1 MDKIVIFGGKK
12 LRGEIVVSG
21 SKNSALPILFA
32 TLLTD
37 DAATI
42 TNVPSLAD
50 IDTAIAFLNF
60 IGKKTI
66 KKENTVK
73 TYSSYEYKY
82 KHIAPYDLVRKMR
95 ASILIMGPLLARLKR
110 VEVSLPGGCAIGAR
124 PVDIHLDAFKQLG
137 AKISVESGYVKTSA
151 KDGLKGAAIIF
162 RFPSVGATENILLT
176 AVLAKGKTTIVNAAR
191 EPEIEDLANVLN
203 KMGAKVTGAGTKNI
217 EIDGVD
223 KLHGFTHE
231 VIPDRIEAATYIIAA
246 AITRGGV
253 LLKKVIPQHLK
264 SVNDK
269 LKKCGLYIEET
280 KDTISA
286 KWVKNLKPQNVKTE
300 VYPGF
305 PTDVQAQW
313 MSLMCLLNGE
323 SCIEENVF
331 ENRFLHVAELRRFGA
346 DIAINGKI
354 VNIKGVRK
362 LSGAPVMVSD
372 LRAGA
377 ALVLAGLAANG
388 KTIVSR
394 IYHLNR
400 GYDMLEKKLKTLGA
414 DIRRIIT

>member
-21 SKNSALPILFA
+21 SKNSALPVLFA

-37 DAATI
+37 ESVTI
-42 TNVPSLAD
+42 TNVPSLTD
-50 IDTAIAFLNF
+50 IDTTVEFLNS
-60 IGKKTI
+60 IGKKTV

-73 TYSSYEYKY
+73 TYSSYEY

-95 ASILIMGPLLARLKR
+95 ASILIMGPMLARLKR
-110 VEVSLPGGCAIGAR
+110 VEVSLPGGCAIGTR
-124 PVDIHLDAFKQLG
+124 PIDIHLDAFKKLG
-137 AKISVESGYVKTSA
+137 AEISVENGYVKTSA
-151 KDGLKGAAIIF
+151 KKGLKGTEIIF
-162 RFPSVGATENILLT
+162 RFPSVGATENILLA
-176 AVLAKGKTTIVNAAR
+176 AVLAKGKTIIANAAR

-217 EIDGVD
+217 KIEGVD
-223 KLHGFTHE
+223 KLHGFAHE

-253 LLKKVIPQHLK
+253 ILKKVIPQHLK

-269 LKKCGLYIEET
+269 LRKCGLCIKET

-300 VYPGF
+300 AYPGF

-313 MSLMCLLNGE
+313 MALMCLLNGE
-323 SCIEENVF
+323 SHIEENVF

-346 DIAINGKI
+346 DIAINGKT

-362 LSGAPVMVSD
+362 FSGAQVMVSD

-377 ALVLAGLAANG
+377 ALVLAGLVADG

-400 GYDMLEKKLKTLGA
+400 GYDMLEEKLKALGA
-414 DIRRIIT
+414 DIQRIIT